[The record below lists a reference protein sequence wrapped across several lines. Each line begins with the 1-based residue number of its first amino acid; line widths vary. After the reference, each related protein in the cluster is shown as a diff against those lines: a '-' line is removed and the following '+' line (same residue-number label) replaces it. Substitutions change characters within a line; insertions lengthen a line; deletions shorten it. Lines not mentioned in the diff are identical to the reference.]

1 MTPDAEIEP
10 RALSR
15 IEREGDRLVVP
26 RGADFSARCFRCAEK
41 SVGRP
46 IVKYLRV
53 DKSGLFHKP
62 VGPAAT
68 SGALFYLDALEFLLW
83 LIWWIVDWPKS
94 RKRRVVFGL
103 CAEHS
108 RRRRLFRKIT
118 FLSLPTGV
126 ALVIAGIFGKFT
138 DSMELLAIGPG
149 IALVVTGLIIAV
161 CGSDP
166 RLAGESAH
174 FLWVKGAGKPFLDR
188 QVVRGA

>member
-1 MTPDAEIEP
+1 MDA
-10 RALSR
+10 ALRLGTGASGDLQGCR
-15 IEREGDRLVVP
+15 HPEEVSLGVVDAVVAQEG
-26 RGADFSARCFRCAEK
+26 
-41 SVGRP
+41 
-46 IVKYLRV
+46 
-53 DKSGLFHKP
+53 
-62 VGPAAT
+62 
-68 SGALFYLDALEFLLW
+68 
-83 LIWWIVDWPKS
+83 
-94 RKRRVVFGL
+94 KRRVVFGL